1 MCTKLNSDRSCYRG
15 WQRMANELEDEVFE
29 VMAAAAH
36 TTPSDITRRST
47 EGGEL
52 GGKPSRNI

>member
-1 MCTKLNSDRSCYRG
+1 
-15 WQRMANELEDEVFE
+15 MANELEDEVFE